1 MKNTK
6 KIAVIMIV
14 AILCLAT
21 ALCCVACDNDTN
33 PDNGDNSGNN
43 GGGSTQTFEIKMW
56 VSEKEGVKEQFQ
68 SQVEAFNASQSDYKI
83 VATISG
89 VSEGEAATQMIAD
102 VESGAD
108 LFCFAQDQL
117 TRLVQAGALQYLGN
131 AAKEAVTE
139 ANDASAV
146 ACATVGDKI
155 YAYPLTADN
164 GYFMYYDKS
173 VVKESS
179 LESLDAIL
187 ADCNAAEKS
196 FSFNVGGSGWYS
208 ASFFFGAGCVSEWT
222 TPDGKTFTGI
232 NDTYNTDK
240 GLIAMKGLSAFM
252 NNKAYKDSQETS
264 DFQLNSAVVISGTWD
279 VTNAKKAL
287 GDNYGVAKLPK
298 YTVDGESYQ
307 LGSYTGS
314 KLLGLKP
321 QTNLERAKALQA
333 LATYLTNEENQL
345 ARYTEFGWGPSNKNA
360 QANEAVKADV
370 ALGALAEQN
379 VHATPQG
386 NIPGSWWDITKTL
399 AAGALAANGNET
411 ALKAALVAYNDAISA
426 LADPDYVPGQ
436 DATVIGNMYGDT
448 NWTIDHPMTSAQGI
462 WTTDYPIYLEEGAE
476 FKVRLGKTW
485 DNGEFGNGGA
495 NYVVEKAGLYWIKAN
510 VENKTIE
517 LVEAVMGVCGDYNNW
532 GETADTALVWDSEKG
547 AMTATVTSDAG
558 KGLKVRMDAGW
569 ALNWGTTGIDGDN
582 YTTAEAGD
590 YVVTMSFDK
599 VTLSWSLSVAKA

>member
-21 ALCCVACDNDTN
+21 ALCCVACDNGTN

-102 VESGAD
+102 VETGAD

-131 AAKEAVTE
+131 AAKEAVAE

-173 VVKESS
+173 VIKESS
-179 LESLDAIL
+179 LDSLDAIL

-232 NDTYNTDK
+232 NDTYNSDK

-252 NNKAYKDSQETS
+252 NNKAYKDSQQTA

-279 VTNAKKAL
+279 VKNAKKAL

-314 KLLGLKP
+314 KLLGVKP

-345 ARYTEFGWGPSNKNA
+345 ARYNAFGWGPSNKNA

-476 FKVRLGKTW
+476 FKVRFGKTW
-485 DNGEFGNGGA
+485 DNGEFGNDGA

-510 VENKTIE
+510 AENKTIE

-569 ALNWGTTGIDGDN
+569 TLNWGTTGIDGDN